1 MSHKPRK
8 GYFVRGEFV
17 AAGSERDLELQA
29 LERGDAP
36 SRTELKQEADAL
48 QRLGVAL
55 IALRAD
61 ALERLGLPDALL
73 LALREAR
80 RLSDHGARRRQ
91 LQFIGKLMRRL
102 PADLLDAA
110 RAALDQQQRGSAAE
124 TAALHAAEDWRERL
138 LGDDAALSIWL
149 REHPSSDAQALRALI
164 RQARKDAQP
173 SPAGLA
179 ARHGRAYR
187 ELYAHLR
194 DTLAQPLGPG
204 DTTPTPFNLQ
214 HEAS

>member
-55 IALRAD
+55 IDLRAE
-61 ALERLGLPDALL
+61 ALQRLGLPDALQT
-73 LALREAR
+73 ALQQAR
-80 RLSDHGARRRQ
+80 RLTDHGARRRQ

-102 PADLLDAA
+102 PADVLSAA
-110 RAALDQQQRGSAAE
+110 RAALEQQQRGSAAE
-124 TAALHAAEDWRERL
+124 TAALHAAEGWRERL
-138 LGDDAALSIWL
+138 LGEDAALSVWL
-149 REHPSSDAQALRALI
+149 REHPGSDAQALRALI

-173 SPAGLA
+173 SAPGQAV
-179 ARHGRAYR
+179 RHGRAYR
-187 ELYAHLR
+187 DLFTHLR
-194 DTLAQPLGPG
+194 DALAQPLGP
-204 DTTPTPFNLQ
+204 DDAAPQDFNQ
-214 HEAS
+214 HQEAS